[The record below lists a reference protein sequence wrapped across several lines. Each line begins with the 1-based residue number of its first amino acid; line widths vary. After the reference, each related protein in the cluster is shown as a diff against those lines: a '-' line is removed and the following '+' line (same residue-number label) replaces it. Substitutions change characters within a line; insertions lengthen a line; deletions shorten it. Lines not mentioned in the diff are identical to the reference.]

1 MKSYS
6 RRDFIK
12 ASSNAAGGLL
22 LAFHLPVLGK
32 SVPYEPWPD
41 AGSELNAWLAIN
53 VDNTITIRVAMAEM
67 GQGVMTALPMI
78 IAEELE
84 ADWRLVRVEYADV
97 NRHIRDNN
105 AYGKMLTDNSG
116 SVRHSRKLLQS
127 VGAEARERLI
137 KAAAERWLVPNVD
150 CYADYGKV
158 YNRKTK
164 SSFSYVEL
172 AAAAAQMRVGNI
184 KIKTPEDFNSLGLPT
199 PRVDVPAK
207 VDGTA
212 VYSID
217 IRRPGMVYAAVKHCP
232 VIGGTV
238 RSLRYNAIR
247 NRPAIIKTVR
257 METAVAVVAEH
268 FWQAKTAADELPVQW
283 VTGELAKASS
293 QQFRRSFETALD
305 GRDGVVLEEHGHVVN
320 NMDIAETTIESD
332 YVVPYLSHACL
343 EPMNCTVEF
352 SDGRVDVWAGVQDP
366 VASVNAISKVSGLPR
381 NRVYLH
387 NCFMGG
393 GFGRRSQT
401 DFVREAVLIA
411 MDVGLPVQMIW
422 TREEDQ
428 RSGQYR
434 PMSASRFKA
443 GFDLD
448 KKLIVYTNHSV
459 THSIAQDQSPGEK
472 GIDATSV
479 EGLFD
484 MPYRVEHRRISHA
497 SKNTNLTSWYWRSRG
512 HSQNAYAMECFMDEM
527 AVAANQDPI
536 DFRMLHLRDKP
547 AHRDVLEILKDK
559 SNWRKSLPR
568 GSAKGIALH
577 ESFGTICGQ
586 VAEVTV
592 STEGELTVDRI
603 VCVVD
608 CGNLINPS
616 TAESQVESAIV
627 FGLSAARYSKI
638 SVENGVVLEDNYD
651 LYDVVR
657 MADMPQ
663 IEVHFA
669 LSGGDKWGGLGEPAT
684 PPVAPAVCN
693 ALFRITGRR
702 IRALPIKDYL
712 LSRGR

>member
-1 MKSYS
+1 MKTYS

-12 ASSNAAGGLL
+12 ASSNTAGGLL

-32 SVPYEPWPD
+32 AVPYEPWSD

-53 VDNTITIRVAMAEM
+53 VDNTITIRVAMSEM

-97 NRHIRDNN
+97 NRHIRDDN

-116 SVRHSRKLLQS
+116 SVRHSREMLQS

-137 KAAAERWLVPNVD
+137 KAAAERWLVPNAD

-158 YNRKTK
+158 VNRKTRN
-164 SSFSYVEL
+164 SLSYGEL
-172 AAAAAQMRVGNI
+172 AAAAAQVRVGNI
-184 KIKTPEDFNSLGLPT
+184 KIKTPEAFNSLGLPT

-247 NRPAIIKTVR
+247 NRPGIIKTVR
-257 METAVAVVAEH
+257 MDTAVAVVAEH

-293 QQFRRSFETALD
+293 QQFKKSFETALD
-305 GRDGVVLEEHGHVVN
+305 GRDGVVLEEHGHVVR

-366 VASVNAISKVSGLPR
+366 VAAVNAISKVSGLPR

-459 THSIAQDQSPGEK
+459 THSIALDQSPGEK
-472 GIDATSV
+472 GIDATSI
-479 EGLFD
+479 EGLSD

-547 AHRDVLEILKDK
+547 AHGDVLEILKDK

-568 GSAKGIALH
+568 GSAKGIAIH

-592 STEGELTVDRI
+592 STDGEMTVDRI

-616 TAESQVESAIV
+616 TAESQVEGAIV
-627 FGLSAARYSKI
+627 FGLSAARYSKLT
-638 SVENGVVLEDNYD
+638 VENGVVLEDNYD

-657 MADMPQ
+657 MADMPR

-693 ALFRITGRR
+693 ALYRITGRR

-712 LSRGR
+712 LSRRR